1 MSKGRWFLTA
11 SLAMVFLLVIGT
23 TVFLYGQGEYEPPNR
38 VAGTDAQRSQVYVTG
53 TGYTV
58 DQQREKIH
66 QKEEKQKREEQA
78 KKPEKEQQTAQKPKA
93 SARSSSAKTIRN
105 RQASRS
111 STKKTK
117 GKPTAGKKNGGGSS
131 NGPAPTAPAKQETD
145 PTKSDPGGGGGE
157 SEEDRAK
164 KPVIRVSVASGER
177 ISGRMV
183 DFTVSVTDY
192 KGRNVPVFSE
202 DDGSF
207 TVTLN
212 GTRLYSTGTSGSQTA
227 FREAMAEGSNEI
239 RVSAADRE
247 GNTSVKTVRFTGNTT
262 EEAERT
268 GGVSVSIEAP
278 ILHLEVIY
286 ATEVPLHRGDTA
298 KDVLET
304 AFREAGI
311 KPTFSG
317 SYLAGISRAGISQDA
332 WVDDDVRALMEEM
345 RKTEKDPEK
354 QDRNQLKEH
363 DFYDSS
369 GWIYNVNGEFPEIG
383 LGSYKM
389 EDGDALYL
397 IFQLAEDVY

>member
-11 SLAMVFLLVIGT
+11 SLAMVFLLVVGT
-23 TVFLYGQGEYEPPNR
+23 TVFLYGQEEYEPPNR
-38 VAGTDAQRSQVYVTG
+38 VAGTDPQRSQVYVTG
-53 TGYTV
+53 TGYMV
-58 DQQREKIH
+58 DQQRGKIH
-66 QKEEKQKREEQA
+66 QKEEKQKKEEQA
-78 KKPEKEQQTAQKPKA
+78 TKPETEQQVTQQPEG
-93 SARSSSAKTIRN
+93 SAGSRSVKTIRA

-111 STKKTK
+111 SAKK
-117 GKPTAGKKNGGGSS
+117 GKTAAGKKGTGGTAQ
-131 NGPAPTAPAKQETD
+131 NPTRMAPTKQETD
-145 PTKSDPGGGGGE
+145 PTKGDPGGEEGE

-164 KPVIRVSVASGER
+164 KPVIRISVASGER
-177 ISGRMV
+177 ISGRTV

-212 GTRLYSTGTSGSQTA
+212 GTRLYSTGISGSGTA
-227 FREAMAEGSNEI
+227 FRETMAEGTNEI

-247 GNTSVKTVRFTGNTT
+247 GHTSVKIVRFTGNTS
-262 EEAERT
+262 EEAEEI
-268 GGVSVSIEAP
+268 GVAAVSIEAP
-278 ILHLEVIY
+278 ILHLDVIC
-286 ATEVPLHRGDTA
+286 ATEVSLHRGDTA

-317 SYLAGISRAGISQDA
+317 GYLAGISRPGISQDA
-332 WVDDDVRALMEEM
+332 WVDDEIRTLMEEM
-345 RKTEKDPEK
+345 RKTEKDPAK
-354 QDRNQLKEH
+354 QDRNQLREH

-369 GWIYNVNGEFPEIG
+369 GWIYNVNGEFPQIG
-383 LGSYKM
+383 LGSYKL